1 MKANIVLLSIG
12 LLVCS
17 LANGQIKIGDNPQNI
32 DPASVLELESDSRV
46 LVITRINTQQMENIV
61 PNPGALVYNTDT
73 QCIHYF
79 DGVQWA
85 NLCDSADLT
94 FTTDPIENDLS
105 TIFITR
111 NDDIINLEVAP
122 NSIRTEQIVN
132 GGVNGVDIQDNSIGP
147 NKLADDAVGRDE
159 LSENAVG
166 VDALAVDEF
175 NLGDFA
181 NTPGFITG
189 ADIVSNDP
197 DNAITD
203 SGGAFYDDG
212 VLEADINTN
221 ANAII
226 LKEDA
231 ANKSNDVALGNSA
244 VLFPTQNAVKTYVD
258 ATVGGSA
265 QTIVSANTPNSI
277 VAGTDGGA
285 LFNAVPL
292 QTGIA
297 TNATNLTNHIA
308 NDDTDDTNELTNLAF
323 DGTTNILTLTR
334 PATIGNQVDLSAL
347 AGGGAD
353 GVVSNVALNT
363 TDLVF
368 TGANGGFNG
377 TVDLSSLG
385 GGGADGVV
393 SNVALNITDL
403 VFTGANGGFNGS
415 VDLSSLG
422 GTGADGVVTGVA
434 LNGTDLEFSG
444 TAPGFI
450 GTVPIGSID
459 TTLDEAAVDAFVNN
473 NGYLTVELDDDP
485 TNELEIPGGDTNG
498 QVLSSLGGGVYT
510 WATITGGGGIDTND
524 FITGGNLNIENL
536 ELTGTGG
543 AGAIID
549 LSAFALD
556 TDIVPATIVST
567 DTPNSIV
574 PGADG
579 GALYDDPDADPSNE
593 IQAFTSI
600 DGSVTITPVGINDF
614 DLSVPAGSDN
624 QNLGAATL
632 AGSDLTINIEDG
644 NPTTADLS
652 ALATD
657 LELAAAITASEGLDN
672 DTDDQN
678 EIQAITSTDNSVT
691 IVQTGDDFDLSV
703 PGGGT
708 DNQNLGAATLAGS
721 DLTINIE
728 DGNPTTAD
736 LSALATDLELAAAI
750 TASEGLDNDTDDQN
764 EIQAITSTDNS
775 VTIVQTGDDFD
786 LSVPGGGTDNQNLG
800 AATLAGSDLTI
811 NIEDGNPTTADLS
824 ALATDLELAAAITAS
839 EGLDNDTDDQNEIQA
854 ITSTDNSVTI
864 VQTGDDFDLSVPG
877 GGTDNQ
883 NLGAATL
890 AGSDLTIN
898 IEDGNPT
905 TADLSALA
913 TDLELAAAITA
924 SEGLDNDTDDQ
935 NEIQAI
941 TSTDNSV
948 TIVQTGDDFD
958 LSVPGGGTDNQNL
971 GAATLAGSDL
981 TINIEDGNPTTAD
994 LSALATDLEL
1004 AAAIT
1009 ASEGLDNDTDDQNE
1023 IQAITSTDNSVTIV
1037 QTGDDFDLSVPGGGT
1052 DNQNLGAATLAGSDL
1067 TINIEDGNPTTADLS
1082 ALATDLE
1089 LAAAITA
1096 SEGLDNDTD
1105 DQNEIQAITSTDN
1118 SVTIVQT
1125 GDDFDLSVPGGGTTV
1140 SVNSPLTGDGSGGSP
1155 LGIANNGITSA
1166 LIAVGAIQGSFGGT
1180 SVIIPNTIGQGDIAN
1195 NAIGP
1200 GEIQSDAVS
1209 SDEIDDDS
1217 ITNADIN
1224 TGAGIEGTKIAPN
1237 FGNQNITTS
1246 GNLSITGAGTVTVQG
1261 NLEHPDYV
1269 FEKYFRGYSN
1279 IYPNYDFED
1288 LSTIE
1293 RFVKKNF
1300 HLPGLQSAKEI
1311 KNQGFW
1317 DLGEASR
1324 INLEKIEELFLHTIA
1339 QEKKIEQLQNE
1350 KDSLSQEVQTLRK
1363 DIQQIKAL
1371 LKTNKSKK

>member
-1 MKANIVLLSIG
+1 MWVDNFIFVSPANHGVKCLPMKANIVLLSIG

-46 LVITRINTQQMENIV
+46 LVITRINTQQMESIV
-61 PNPGALVYNTDT
+61 PNPGALIYNTDT

-79 DGVQWA
+79 DGTQWA
-85 NLCDSADLT
+85 NLCESADLT
-94 FTTDPIENDLS
+94 FTADPIENALS
-105 TIFITR
+105 TIVITR
-111 NDDIINLEVAP
+111 NDDNINLEVAP

-175 NLGDFA
+175 SLGDFA

-203 SGGAFYDDG
+203 NGGAFYDD
-212 VLEADINTN
+212 
-221 ANAII
+221 
-226 LKEDA
+226 
-231 ANKSNDVALGNSA
+231 SA
-244 VLFPTQNAVKTYVD
+244 
-258 ATVGGSA
+258 
-265 QTIVSANTPNSI
+265 
-277 VAGTDGGA
+277 
-285 LFNAVPL
+285 L
-292 QTGIA
+292 QTAVA
-297 TNATNLTNHIA
+297 TNTTAIA
-308 NDDTDDTNELTNLAF
+308 NDGDTNAANEIQNLTLIGDQLSISGSNTVDLGPFNNTGSDEQNLTGASLNSA
-323 DGTTNILTLTR
+323 NILQ
-334 PATIGNQVDLSAL
+334 IDIENGNS
-347 AGGGAD
+347 
-353 GVVSNVALNT
+353 T
-363 TDLVF
+363 
-368 TGANGGFNG
+368 
-377 TVDLSSLG
+377 TVDLSPLAGTGTDNQNLIGASLNGANILQIDIENGNSTTVDLSPLAGTGTDSQNLTGASLNGANVLQIDIENGNSTTVDLSPLAG
-385 GGGADGVV
+385 GAADGVIT
-393 SNVALNITDL
+393 NVVLNTTNL
-403 VFTGANGGFNGS
+403 QFTGVNGGFNGS
-415 VDLSSLG
+415 VDLSPLS

-450 GTVPIGSID
+450 GTVPLGGID

-473 NGYLTVELDDDP
+473 NGYLTAEVDGSI
-485 TNELEIPGGDTNG
+485 TNEIELPPGGNNG
-498 QVLSSLGGGVYT
+498 QILSTDGAGNYS
-510 WATITGGGGIDTND
+510 WATPTGGGIDTNN
-524 FITGGNLNIENL
+524 FITGGILNVESL

-543 AGAIID
+543 AGAVID

-556 TDIVPATIVST
+556 TDIVSTTIVST
-567 DTPNSIV
+567 DTPNSIT
-574 PGADG
+574 PGTDG
-579 GALYDDPDADPSNE
+579 GALYDDPDADSSNE

-632 AGSDLTINIEDG
+632 TGSDLTINIEDG

-691 IVQTGDDFDLSV
+691 ITQTGDDFDLSV
-703 PGGGT
+703 AGGGT
-708 DNQNLGAATLAGS
+708 DNQNLGAATLTGS

-775 VTIVQTGDDFD
+775 VTITQTGDDFD
-786 LSVPGGGTDNQNLG
+786 LSV
-800 AATLAGSDLTI
+800 A
-811 NIEDGNPTTADLS
+811 
-824 ALATDLELAAAITAS
+824 
-839 EGLDNDTDDQNEIQA
+839 
-854 ITSTDNSVTI
+854 
-864 VQTGDDFDLSVPG
+864 
-877 GGTDNQ
+877 
-883 NLGAATL
+883 
-890 AGSDLTIN
+890 
-898 IEDGNPT
+898 
-905 TADLSALA
+905 
-913 TDLELAAAITA
+913 
-924 SEGLDNDTDDQ
+924 
-935 NEIQAI
+935 
-941 TSTDNSV
+941 
-948 TIVQTGDDFD
+948 
-958 LSVPGGGTDNQNL
+958 
-971 GAATLAGSDL
+971 
-981 TINIEDGNPTTAD
+981 
-994 LSALATDLEL
+994 
-1004 AAAIT
+1004 
-1009 ASEGLDNDTDDQNE
+1009 
-1023 IQAITSTDNSVTIV
+1023 
-1037 QTGDDFDLSVPGGGT
+1037 
-1052 DNQNLGAATLAGSDL
+1052 
-1067 TINIEDGNPTTADLS
+1067 
-1082 ALATDLE
+1082 
-1089 LAAAITA
+1089 
-1096 SEGLDNDTD
+1096 
-1105 DQNEIQAITSTDN
+1105 
-1118 SVTIVQT
+1118 
-1125 GDDFDLSVPGGGTTV
+1125 GGGTTV
-1140 SVNSPLTGDGSGGSP
+1140 SVNAPLTGDGSGGSP

-1166 LIAVGAIQGSFGGT
+1166 LIAVGAIQGSFGGGP
-1180 SVIIPNTIGQGDIAN
+1180 SVIIANTIGQGDIGD

-1200 GEIQSDAVS
+1200 GEIQSNAVS

-1339 QEKKIEQLQNE
+1339 QEKKIEKLQNE
-1350 KDSLSQEVQTLRK
+1350 KDSLSQEVQALRK
-1363 DIQQIKAL
+1363 DIQQIKAM
-1371 LKTNKSKK
+1371 LKNNKSKK

>member
-46 LVITRINTQQMENIV
+46 LVITRINTQQMESIV
-61 PNPGALVYNTDT
+61 PNPGALIYNTDT

-79 DGVQWA
+79 DGTQWA
-85 NLCDSADLT
+85 NLCESADLT
-94 FTTDPIENDLS
+94 FTADPIENALS
-105 TIFITR
+105 TIVITR
-111 NDDIINLEVAP
+111 NDDNINLEVAP

-175 NLGDFA
+175 SLGDFA

-203 SGGAFYDDG
+203 NGGAFYDD
-212 VLEADINTN
+212 
-221 ANAII
+221 
-226 LKEDA
+226 
-231 ANKSNDVALGNSA
+231 SA
-244 VLFPTQNAVKTYVD
+244 
-258 ATVGGSA
+258 
-265 QTIVSANTPNSI
+265 
-277 VAGTDGGA
+277 
-285 LFNAVPL
+285 L
-292 QTGIA
+292 QTAVA
-297 TNATNLTNHIA
+297 TNTTAIA
-308 NDDTDDTNELTNLAF
+308 NDGDTNAANEIQNLTLIGDQLSISGSNTVDLGPFNNTGSDEQNLTGASLNSA
-323 DGTTNILTLTR
+323 NILQ
-334 PATIGNQVDLSAL
+334 IDIENGNS
-347 AGGGAD
+347 
-353 GVVSNVALNT
+353 T
-363 TDLVF
+363 
-368 TGANGGFNG
+368 
-377 TVDLSSLG
+377 TVDLSPLAGTGTDNQNLIGASLNGANILQIDIENGNSTTVDLSPLAGTGTDSQNLTGASLNGANVLQIDIENGNSTTVDLSPLAG
-385 GGGADGVV
+385 GAADGVIT
-393 SNVALNITDL
+393 NVVLNTTNL
-403 VFTGANGGFNGS
+403 QFTGVNGGFNGS
-415 VDLSSLG
+415 VDLSPLS

-450 GTVPIGSID
+450 GTVPLGGID

-473 NGYLTVELDDDP
+473 NGYLTAEVDGSI
-485 TNELEIPGGDTNG
+485 TNEIELPPGGNNG
-498 QVLSSLGGGVYT
+498 QILSTDGAGNYS
-510 WATITGGGGIDTND
+510 WATPTGGGIDTNN
-524 FITGGNLNIENL
+524 FITGGILNVESL

-543 AGAIID
+543 AGAVID

-556 TDIVPATIVST
+556 TDIVSTTIVST
-567 DTPNSIV
+567 DTPNSIT
-574 PGADG
+574 PGTDG
-579 GALYDDPDADPSNE
+579 GALYDDPDADSSNE

-632 AGSDLTINIEDG
+632 TGSDLTINIEDG

-691 IVQTGDDFDLSV
+691 ITQTGDDFDLSV
-703 PGGGT
+703 AGGGT
-708 DNQNLGAATLAGS
+708 DNQNLGAATLTGS

-775 VTIVQTGDDFD
+775 VTITQTGDDFD
-786 LSVPGGGTDNQNLG
+786 LSV
-800 AATLAGSDLTI
+800 A
-811 NIEDGNPTTADLS
+811 
-824 ALATDLELAAAITAS
+824 
-839 EGLDNDTDDQNEIQA
+839 
-854 ITSTDNSVTI
+854 
-864 VQTGDDFDLSVPG
+864 
-877 GGTDNQ
+877 
-883 NLGAATL
+883 
-890 AGSDLTIN
+890 
-898 IEDGNPT
+898 
-905 TADLSALA
+905 
-913 TDLELAAAITA
+913 
-924 SEGLDNDTDDQ
+924 
-935 NEIQAI
+935 
-941 TSTDNSV
+941 
-948 TIVQTGDDFD
+948 
-958 LSVPGGGTDNQNL
+958 
-971 GAATLAGSDL
+971 
-981 TINIEDGNPTTAD
+981 
-994 LSALATDLEL
+994 
-1004 AAAIT
+1004 
-1009 ASEGLDNDTDDQNE
+1009 
-1023 IQAITSTDNSVTIV
+1023 
-1037 QTGDDFDLSVPGGGT
+1037 
-1052 DNQNLGAATLAGSDL
+1052 
-1067 TINIEDGNPTTADLS
+1067 
-1082 ALATDLE
+1082 
-1089 LAAAITA
+1089 
-1096 SEGLDNDTD
+1096 
-1105 DQNEIQAITSTDN
+1105 
-1118 SVTIVQT
+1118 
-1125 GDDFDLSVPGGGTTV
+1125 GGGTTV
-1140 SVNSPLTGDGSGGSP
+1140 SVNAPLTGDGSGGSP

-1166 LIAVGAIQGSFGGT
+1166 LIAVGAIQGSFGGGP
-1180 SVIIPNTIGQGDIAN
+1180 SVIIANTIGQGDIGD

-1200 GEIQSDAVS
+1200 GEIQSNAVS

-1339 QEKKIEQLQNE
+1339 QEKKIEKLQNE
-1350 KDSLSQEVQTLRK
+1350 KDSLSQEVQALRK
-1363 DIQQIKAL
+1363 DIQQIKAM
-1371 LKTNKSKK
+1371 LKNNKSKK